1 MTNVKLLDA
10 KIKESGLKKGYIAEQ
25 LGISRASLI
34 SLLNNKVEFKTSQL
48 VVMCRLLNIT
58 DNEEVKAIFFTHNG
72 A

>member
-1 MTNVKLLDA
+1 MTNVKLLAA

-25 LGISRASLI
+25 LGISKASLT

-58 DNEEVKAIFFTHNG
+58 DNEEVKAIFFTRNG

>member
-1 MTNVKLLDA
+1 MTNVKMLSA
-10 KIKESGLKKGYIAEQ
+10 KIKESGLKKSYIAEQ

-48 VVMCRLLNIT
+48 IVMCRVLNIT
-58 DNEEVKAIFFTHNG
+58 DDEEVKAIFFANLG